1 MVFIRMLSA
10 PAVSHFCPFSI
21 LQKLL
26 KKQSAIEADI
36 RGREPRVQK
45 AFGTA
50 NDMIAANVRTRAVIM
65 QHRCSAVRRN
75 ALTERA

>member
-1 MVFIRMLSA
+1 MLSA
-10 PAVSHFCPFSI
+10 PAVSILFSVSI

-45 AFGTA
+45 AFATA
-50 NDMIAANVRTRAVIM
+50 NDMIAANVRQR
-65 QHRCSAVRRN
+65 S
-75 ALTERA
+75 